1 MPAEPPADL
10 ALLLAFDASASVTYE
25 EFALIAGGIADA
37 LRDPEIAAGLT
48 TGRAR
53 ASLCALLVFS
63 GRAAQE
69 TMIPW
74 TRLATPDDV
83 TAFAQRVDDVP
94 RTVPAGLTALGS
106 ALLAAETLLADAPE
120 ATRRI
125 IDLAGDGA
133 SNDGPDPAPI
143 RDRLAA
149 AGITVNGLCVLHEEP
164 DLVATFTR
172 SVTGGPDSFALPCPD
187 YARFADAMRRKLTRE
202 IA

>member
-1 MPAEPPADL
+1 MPPADL
-10 ALLLAFDASASVTYE
+10 ALLLAFDASASVTYD

-37 LRDPEIAAGLT
+37 LRDPEVAAGLT

-63 GRAAQE
+63 GRDAQE

-83 TAFAQRVDDVP
+83 AAFARRVDDVP
-94 RTVPAGLTALGS
+94 RLVPAGLTALGS
-106 ALLAAETLLADAPE
+106 ALLAAEVLLAAVPDA
-120 ATRRI
+120 ARRVV
-125 IDLAGDGA
+125 DLAGDGA
-133 SNDGPDPAPI
+133 SNDGPDPAPT

-149 AGITVNGLCVLHEEP
+149 DGVTINGLCVLHEEP
-164 DLVATFTR
+164 DLVDSFAR
-172 SVTGGPDSFALPCPD
+172 SVIGGPGSFALPCPD
-187 YARFADAMRRKLTRE
+187 YARFADAMRRKLARE

>member
-1 MPAEPPADL
+1 MPAAPADL

-25 EFALIAGGIADA
+25 EFALIAGGIAEA
-37 LRDPEIAAGLT
+37 LRDPEVAAGLT

-63 GRAAQE
+63 GRAAQD

-74 TRLATPDDV
+74 TRLTTPDDV
-83 TAFAQRVDDVP
+83 TAFARRVDDVP

-106 ALLAAETLLADAPE
+106 ALLAAETLLADVPE

-149 AGITVNGLCVLHEEP
+149 AGITINGLCVLHEEP
-164 DLVATFTR
+164 DLVSAFTR

>member
-1 MPAEPPADL
+1 MPPADL
-10 ALLLAFDASASVTYE
+10 ALLLAFDASASVSYE
-25 EFALIAGGIADA
+25 EFSLIAGGIADA

-63 GRAAQE
+63 GSRAQE

-74 TRLATPDDV
+74 TRLSTPDDV
-83 TAFAQRVDDVP
+83 AAFAQRVDDVP
-94 RTVPAGLTALGS
+94 RLVPAGLTALGS
-106 ALLAAETLLADAPE
+106 ALLAAETLLAAAPDA
-120 ATRRI
+120 ARRVV
-125 IDLAGDGA
+125 DLAGDGA

-149 AGITVNGLCVLHEEP
+149 AGVTVNGLCVLHEEP
-164 DLVATFTR
+164 DLVDSFTR
-172 SVTGGPDSFALPCPD
+172 SVIGGPGSFALPCPD
-187 YARFADAMRRKLTRE
+187 YARFANAMRRKLARE

>member
-1 MPAEPPADL
+1 MPPADL
-10 ALLLAFDASASVTYE
+10 ALLLAFDASASVSYE
-25 EFALIAGGIADA
+25 EFSLIAGGIADA

-63 GRAAQE
+63 GRDAQE

-74 TRLATPDDV
+74 TRLSTPDDV
-83 TAFAQRVDDVP
+83 AAFAQRVDDVP
-94 RTVPAGLTALGS
+94 RLVPAGLTALGS
-106 ALLAAETLLADAPE
+106 ALLAAETLLAAVPDA
-120 ATRRI
+120 ARRVV
-125 IDLAGDGA
+125 DLAGDGA

-149 AGITVNGLCVLHEEP
+149 AGVTVNGLCVLHEEP
-164 DLVATFTR
+164 DLVDSFTR
-172 SVTGGPDSFALPCPD
+172 SVIGGPGSFALPCPD
-187 YARFADAMRRKLTRE
+187 YARFANAMRRKLARE

>member
-1 MPAEPPADL
+1 MPDPSADL
-10 ALLLAFDASASVTYE
+10 ALLLAFDASASVTYD
-25 EFALIAGGIADA
+25 EFAFIAGGIADA
-37 LRDPEIAAGLT
+37 LRDPEVAAGLT

-63 GRAAQE
+63 GRNAQE

-74 TRLATPDDV
+74 TRLATQDDV
-83 TAFAQRVDDVP
+83 AAFARRVDDVP
-94 RTVPAGLTALGS
+94 RTVPAGLTALGA
-106 ALLAAETLLADAPE
+106 ALLAAETLLAQTPD
-120 ATRRI
+120 ATRRV

-149 AGITVNGLCVLHEEP
+149 AGVTINGLCVLHEEP
-164 DLVATFTR
+164 DLVEAFTR

-187 YARFADAMRRKLTRE
+187 YARFAEAMRRKLVRE

>member
-1 MPAEPPADL
+1 MPADL
-10 ALLLAFDASASVTYE
+10 ALLLAFDASASVTYD

-63 GRAAQE
+63 GQGAQE

-83 TAFAQRVDDVP
+83 AAFAQRVDDVP
-94 RTVPAGLTALGS
+94 RTVPAGLTALGA
-106 ALLAAETLLADAPE
+106 ALLAAEALLAALPDPPA
-120 ATRRI
+120 RRI

-149 AGITVNGLCVLHEEP
+149 AGITINGLCVLHEEP
-164 DLVATFTR
+164 DLVDAFTR

-187 YARFADAMRRKLTRE
+187 YARFAEAMRRKLVRE

>member
-1 MPAEPPADL
+1 MPLADL

-37 LRDPEIAAGLT
+37 LRDPGIGLGLT

-63 GRAAQE
+63 GREAQE

-74 TRLATPDDV
+74 TRLATPNDV
-83 TAFAQRVDDVP
+83 AAFAQRVDDVP
-94 RTVPAGLTALGS
+94 RLVPAGLTALGS
-106 ALLAAETLLADAPE
+106 ALLAAETLLAAAPGQP
-120 ATRRI
+120 ARRV
-125 IDLAGDGA
+125 IDLAGDGS

-149 AGITVNGLCVLHEEP
+149 AGVTINGLCVLHEEP
-164 DLVATFTR
+164 DLVDSFTR
-172 SVTGGPDSFALPCPD
+172 SVIGGPGSFAVACPD
-187 YARFADAMRRKLTRE
+187 YARFAEAMRRKLSRE

>member
-1 MPAEPPADL
+1 MPPADL
-10 ALLLAFDASASVTYE
+10 ALLLAFDASASVSYE
-25 EFALIAGGIADA
+25 EFSLIAGGIADA

-63 GRAAQE
+63 GRNAQE

-74 TRLATPDDV
+74 TRLSTPDDV
-83 TAFAQRVDDVP
+83 AAFAQRVDDVP
-94 RTVPAGLTALGS
+94 RLVPAGLTALGS
-106 ALLAAETLLADAPE
+106 ALLAAETLLAAVPDA
-120 ATRRI
+120 ARRVV
-125 IDLAGDGA
+125 DLAGDGA

-149 AGITVNGLCVLHEEP
+149 AGVTVNGLCVLHEEP
-164 DLVATFTR
+164 DLVDSFTR
-172 SVTGGPDSFALPCPD
+172 SVIGGPGSFALPCPD
-187 YARFADAMRRKLTRE
+187 YARFANAMRRKLARE